1 MPRAALISLVCLSLA
16 AAGCGSG
23 AASGGD
29 DPASAVPANAAV
41 YVDATVRPDG
51 ELREDALA
59 AAAKVL
65 SESEQPKLDYAR
77 DVKPWLGE
85 KVALWAATSGGE
97 DRFRGAIIASATDTE
112 AAQAAIDRAVKGSGK
127 AFTERSYEGVDYRAG
142 DGGAAGIIEDF
153 AVFGTEAEFKR
164 TVDAVEGDGLASD
177 DRFEKATGDLS
188 DDRLGTFYLDVRA
201 VIDQAARQDPEA
213 AQQLEQVR
221 RLFPVDKV
229 GPVAGQFLAD
239 GERLAVDAAAD
250 VPEDSAAGGLGAL
263 TGGGATPLLGELPG
277 DSWGALGSAKLGQT
291 LKLVYEQ
298 AAGALGGAAIAQQLR
313 SELGVDLQEDVF
325 SWIGDV
331 AFFARGLTYDSV
343 DGGAVIEVTDPAK
356 AKAAFGKLVGLA
368 QTRGGL
374 RARPTAV
381 DGAETAFEFA
391 MPPHKSV
398 VAARSKD
405 RVVIAAGADAAADA
419 LASGDRLADSEAYAE
434 GKSVLGDD
442 LEPGALLWMPA
453 VLELATDANEGDE
466 EFQRAKPYLEA
477 FTAIA
482 GGSSRDG
489 DRARSSFAAGLK

>member
-1 MPRAALISLVCLSLA
+1 
-16 AAGCGSG
+16 
-23 AASGGD
+23 
-29 DPASAVPANAAV
+29 
-41 YVDATVRPDG
+41 
-51 ELREDALA
+51 
-59 AAAKVL
+59 
-65 SESEQPKLDYAR
+65 
-77 DVKPWLGE
+77 
-85 KVALWAATSGGE
+85 
-97 DRFRGAIIASATDTE
+97 
-112 AAQAAIDRAVKGSGK
+112 
-127 AFTERSYEGVDYRAG
+127 
-142 DGGAAGIIEDF
+142 
-153 AVFGTEAEFKR
+153 
-164 TVDAVEGDGLASD
+164 
-177 DRFEKATGDLS
+177 
-188 DDRLGTFYLDVRA
+188 
-201 VIDQAARQDPEA
+201 
-213 AQQLEQVR
+213 
-221 RLFPVDKV
+221 
-229 GPVAGQFLAD
+229 
-239 GERLAVDAAAD
+239 
-250 VPEDSAAGGLGAL
+250 VPEDSAVGGLGAL

-277 DSWGALGSAKLGQT
+277 DSWGALGSPKLGQT

-331 AFFARGLTYDSV
+331 AFFARGLTYDSI

-374 RARPTAV
+374 RARPTTV

-466 EFQRAKPYLEA
+466 EFERAKPYLEA